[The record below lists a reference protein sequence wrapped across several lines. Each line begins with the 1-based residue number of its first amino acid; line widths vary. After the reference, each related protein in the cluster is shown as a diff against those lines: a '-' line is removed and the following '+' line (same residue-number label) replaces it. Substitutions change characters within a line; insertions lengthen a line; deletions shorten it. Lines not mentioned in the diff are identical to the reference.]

1 MDDED
6 AYCKYVMR
14 YAYDLVIK
22 SQGQEELRK
31 SPWETL
37 ESGEK
42 ELEKYLGNVNQYAP
56 SCYLSPNI
64 WNSQIFFIS
73 SICSCIEN

>member
-31 SPWETL
+31 SLWETL
-37 ESGEK
+37 ESGDK

-56 SCYLSPNI
+56 SCAT
-64 WNSQIFFIS
+64 
-73 SICSCIEN
+73 